1 LLILLSACHMQKE
14 ADSNNIHK
22 LQNLWTLSSMADE
35 DLDLNDVSK
44 LPTLKIDV
52 ADMRVSGNDG
62 CNNIMGSIETL
73 TATEFK
79 FGMLAGTKMMCQDM
93 EVPRKLGQ
101 RLPEVRTYMLTPLKL
116 HFYDADGNELL
127 TYKKVD
133 K

>member
-1 LLILLSACHMQKE
+1 MS
-14 ADSNNIHK
+14 
-22 LQNLWTLSSMADE
+22 DE
-35 DLDLNDVSK
+35 DLDLNDASK

-101 RLPEVRTYMLTPLKL
+101 WLPEVHTYKLTALKL
-116 HFYDADGNELL
+116 YFYDADGNELL

>member
-1 LLILLSACHMQKE
+1 MQKE
-14 ADSNNIHK
+14 ADSNNIQS
-22 LQNLWTLSSMADE
+22 LQNLWTLSSMADK
-35 DLDLNDVSK
+35 DLDINGSNK

-62 CNNIMGSIETL
+62 CNNIMGSIEAL
-73 TATEFK
+73 TASEFK

-101 RLPEVRTYMLTPLKL
+101 QLPEVRTYKLTALKL
-116 HFYDADGNELL
+116 YFYDADGNELL

-133 K
+133 Q